1 MVASSLEKVL
11 NGFNLKSLDTFNSS
25 LDSTF
30 FEITTNKLVSIAEI
44 KQDIFVNVSLS
55 IPLYKSSRVKIIF
68 LTKSWQSSKVEKF
81 GRIKSLNIL
90 TIGRNVDG
98 FKKELQ
104 AGMIKPVYSDIN
116 DTVEM
121 ELGVITNTG

>member
-1 MVASSLEKVL
+1 VVASSLEKVL